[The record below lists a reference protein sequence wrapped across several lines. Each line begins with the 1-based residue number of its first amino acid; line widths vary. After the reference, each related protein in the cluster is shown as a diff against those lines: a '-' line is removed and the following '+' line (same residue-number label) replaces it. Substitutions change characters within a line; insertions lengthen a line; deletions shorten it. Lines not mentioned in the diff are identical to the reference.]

1 MLKKITVAVPKR
13 TQHMRDFYEFER
25 ALPKETVALW
35 TKAVQLW
42 EGDNTQVNPFKT
54 AFKGTYVY
62 TISILI
68 GLILNIHSHNPAR
81 GSIVAR

>member
-13 TQHMRDFYEFER
+13 TQHMCDFYEFER

-54 AFKGTYVY
+54 AFKGMYP
-62 TISILI
+62 TIGVLL
-68 GLILNIHSHNPAR
+68 GLIPNIHSHNPAR